1 MLAARERKLKE
12 SNPRDALPGPVFKTG
27 CPPLGASF
35 QESGWPDSNRRPPR
49 PERGTLT

>member
-12 SNPRDALPGPVFKTG
+12 SNPRDSMPGLVFKAS

-35 QESGWPDSNRRPPR
+35 Q
-49 PERGTLT
+49 